1 MSADSAAAPRRYP
14 HHLKEY
20 AVVVLK
26 SGFTQADDGTVHDE
40 YWIGTSLRAANV
52 QVVESGALVFIDSA
66 GEVTTAIAPARW
78 KEINRTR

>member
-1 MSADSAAAPRRYP
+1 VRPPPRRYP

>member
-1 MSADSAAAPRRYP
+1 MRPPPRRYP